1 MICAGIGYRSQATA
15 VEIADLVQRACAELG
30 VARIDTLAV
39 PGFKPADDAAPEQA
53 AAALEVRLVRV
64 DTDAL
69 AAAAPRCRTRSAR
82 AMPGCGHASA
92 AEAAALA
99 AAGPDAVLIAPR
111 LAGPA
116 ATCALAVTAQG
127 NRE

>member
-15 VEIADLVQRACAELG
+15 AEIADLVQRTCAELG
-30 VARIDTLAV
+30 VVRIDTLAV

-53 AAALEVRLVRV
+53 AATLDVRLVRV

-69 AAAAPRCRTRSAR
+69 AAAASRCRTRSPR

-111 LAGPA
+111 LAGAA
-116 ATCALAVTAQG
+116 ATCALAVAKQG
-127 NRE
+127 YGR